1 MSSSTLSKSKLES
14 LKFRQ
19 NVQPERRRW
28 ANKTLSEFDQV
39 ERSYITT
46 QAFRA
51 KVADNVSKE
60 TEKLKTLQNQYD
72 QVLDHMKNKINEKKI
87 KFTLLIIIM

>member
-1 MSSSTLSKSKLES
+1 MLSPTQSKSKLES

-19 NVQPERRRW
+19 NVHPERRRW

-39 ERSYITT
+39 EKSYLIA
-46 QAFRA
+46 QAHRA

-60 TEKLKTLQNQYD
+60 TEKLKALQNQYD
-72 QVLDHMKNKINEKKI
+72 QVNRKIE
-87 KFTLLIIIM
+87 

>member
-39 ERSYITT
+39 ERSYIIT

-72 QVLDHMKNKINEKKI
+72 QVVINSHPSLDH
-87 KFTLLIIIM
+87 

>member
-1 MSSSTLSKSKLES
+1 MSSQTQSKSKLES

-39 ERSYITT
+39 ERSFLIT
-46 QAFRA
+46 QAHRA

-60 TEKLKTLQNQYD
+60 VEKLKSAQIQYD
-72 QVLDHMKNKINEKKI
+72 EVNSI
-87 KFTLLIIIM
+87 K